1 VTRSSEA
8 GPAAEA
14 LVDRE
19 HELGR
24 MDAALE
30 QAARGRP
37 ALVVIEADAGMG
49 KSTLI
54 DAFLAGCGDD
64 VTARRFACTD
74 SEQDIP
80 FGIAGLILREAVPST
95 CSGVEIGRRL
105 LAWLSALQEGTAQDV
120 VLVVDDAQW
129 MDRESAR
136 ALRFVLRRLSAD
148 RVLVVIAQRP
158 TPRAGG
164 SAFAVPAG
172 PVPATLVRLGPLDV
186 AAVRDLA
193 DRARRWSVPAE
204 TAAELTRRTGGV
216 PLLVAAAIRGA
227 SDPRQL
233 GSAADAPASLAEV
246 TRRLLHSVG
255 EAAGR
260 LAQAVAVLGEATEI
274 AVLGAITDLADPTT
288 AVETAKAGG
297 LVVLDGQGR
306 VVCAHALLQGSLRD
320 TVPLPDRRELHARA
334 ARWTSGD
341 RRLHHRA
348 EAADRP
354 DPALVADLL
363 EGAAQAR
370 RAGNH
375 AVSARH
381 RLRARAVC
389 SDPAQRDR
397 LVLEALVDRVEAQDL
412 TGAQELAPAATEA
425 PPSELRSRA
434 LGLLDRERGHVAPA
448 RTWLRQAL
456 QLAIEAAHA
465 EAITRAALA
474 AAVLHVRMGEGR
486 AAVEVLEHATLTD
499 DPELSTDVLTTRAI
513 GLWQTHA
520 SAEAARLLENVPID
534 PDGTPWEAEL
544 VATRGM
550 FALSDGRPAESLV
563 DLDTAIRF
571 AHLWRPSTN
580 QTRIHTLR
588 SRARYL
594 LGDWDG
600 AAIDAAA
607 ARALA
612 PGNAEAWS
620 AAIAFGASVPVAANR
635 GQFDVAR
642 HYMARARDALPD
654 WAPDII
660 TDQVRAHE
668 VVLAQA
674 RADHRGVLAALEPT
688 RAHEQWG
695 TSTRV
700 GHELLRARIGALVA
714 LGRLGEAEADLHR
727 YETMLDEVPHSPG
740 PRRLHLVRGLLAE
753 ARGRP
758 GRARDHYA
766 AELADPELRQNPFLL
781 AQTLHTAG
789 KLGRSLGHRHDAV
802 RCLTQAQDIYAH
814 LEAAPFLER
823 CAADLETCVV
833 VSPAVPTTTLTPRER
848 DVAALVKRGYTN
860 KEVAAELFLTA
871 KTVEFHLRNIYAK
884 LGLTGRQQLRR
895 LDGS

>member
-1 VTRSSEA
+1 M
-8 GPAAEA
+8 G
-14 LVDRE
+14 
-19 HELGR
+19 
-24 MDAALE
+24 AALE

-37 ALVVIEADAGMG
+37 ALVVVDADAGMG

-54 DAFLAGCGDD
+54 DAFLGRCGDG
-64 VTARRFACTD
+64 VTARRFAGAEP
-74 SEQDIP
+74 EQDIP
-80 FGIAGLILREAVPST
+80 FGMAGLILREDVPAA
-95 CSGVEIGRRL
+95 CSGVEVGRRL
-105 LAWLSALQEGTAQDV
+105 LAWLSALQETAGQGVV

-129 MDRESAR
+129 MDRESAQ
-136 ALRFVLRRLSAD
+136 AVRFVLRRLSAD

-158 TPRAGG
+158 APRAGG
-164 SAFAVPAG
+164 SAFGAVPTG
-172 PVPATLVRLGPLDV
+172 SVVATLVRPGPLDV

-193 DRARRWSVPAE
+193 HRARRWSVPAE
-204 TAAELTRRTGGV
+204 TAAELTLRTGGG
-216 PLLVAAAIRGA
+216 PLLVAAVIRGA

-246 TRRLLHSVG
+246 TRHLLHSVG

-288 AVETAKAGG
+288 AVEAAKAGG

-306 VVCAHALLQGSLRD
+306 VACAHALLQGSLRD
-320 TVPLPDRRELHARA
+320 TVPLPDQRELHARA
-334 ARWTSGD
+334 ARWTTGD
-341 RRLHHRA
+341 RGLHHRA

-363 EGAAQAR
+363 EGAARAR

-381 RLRARAVC
+381 RLRARTVC

-397 LVLEALVDRVEAQDL
+397 LRLEALVDRVAAQDL
-412 TGAQELAPAATEA
+412 AGAQDLAPAATEA

-434 LGLLDRERGHVAPA
+434 LGLLDRELGLVAPA

-456 QLAIEAAHA
+456 QLAVEAADV

-474 AAVLHVRMGEGR
+474 AAVLHVRMGEGG
-486 AAVEVLEHATLTD
+486 AAVEVLEHAMVID

-520 SAEAARLLENVPID
+520 AAEAVQMLEDIPID

-550 FALSDGRPAESLV
+550 FALFDGRPAESLV
-563 DLDTAIRF
+563 DLDTAVRF

-580 QTRIHTLR
+580 QPRIYTLR

-612 PGNAEAWS
+612 SGSAEAWS
-620 AAIAFGASVPVAANR
+620 AALAFGGSVPVAANR
-635 GQFDVAR
+635 GQFDVADD
-642 HYMARARDALPD
+642 YLARARDALPA

-660 TDQVRAHE
+660 TDQVRAQE

-674 RADHRGVLAALEPT
+674 REDHRGVLAALEPA
-688 RAHEQWG
+688 RSHEQWG

-700 GHELLRARIGALVA
+700 GHELLPARIGALVA
-714 LGRLGEAEADLHR
+714 LGRLGEAETDLHR
-727 YETMLDEVPHSPG
+727 YETVLDELPPSPG

-758 GRARDHYA
+758 ERARDHYA
-766 AELADPELRQNPFLL
+766 AELADPQLQQDPFLL

-789 KLGRSLGHRHDAV
+789 KLERSLGHRHDAV
-802 RCLTQAQDIYAH
+802 RSLAQARDIYAN

-823 CAADLETCVV
+823 CAADLATCDV
-833 VSPAVPTTTLTPRER
+833 VSPAVPATTLTPRER

-871 KTVEFHLRNIYAK
+871 KTVEFHLRNTYAK